1 MKKQKV
7 SELEKFEE
15 LILLYKSE
23 QDEKRKNVLYL
34 NLVEELLLYVKKI
47 VIGMN
52 SLFAN
57 VSNDDL
63 IQVGA
68 LGVLKAIQTYSPEG
82 KGSFKTYVTKYIK
95 GKILQYLRDK
105 ANLVKGSRYVA
116 EHYSVIRDAIKQLS
130 DEENNIYPSVEEISK
145 FTNISKE
152 HVQDF
157 LNADLVKNTVSLD
170 QSVYSPDGAETL
182 ADRIPDENDD
192 SYEISYENKK
202 IIEFAM
208 KKLGSLD
215 MHVVYRYYIEGVTK
229 KEIASELGI
238 SQVQVGRIVK
248 RALVKMYNIIKD
260 GWNKE
265 E

>member
-1 MKKQKV
+1 MMKSKV
-7 SELEKFEE
+7 SDLERFEE
-15 LILLYKSE
+15 LIQLYKSE

-34 NLVEELLLYVKKI
+34 NLVEESLSYVKKI

-52 SLFAN
+52 PLPSN
-57 VSNDDL
+57 VTNDDL

-68 LGVLKAIQTYSPEG
+68 LGVLKAIQTYSVDG

-116 EHYSVIRDAIKQLS
+116 EHYSVIKDAINELS
-130 DEENNIYPSVEEISK
+130 DEDNNVYPSIEDISK
-145 FTNISKE
+145 YTKISRE
-152 HVQDF
+152 HVEDF
-157 LNADLVKNTVSLD
+157 LNADLVKNTISLD
-170 QSVYSPDGAETL
+170 QSVYTPDGPETL
-182 ADRIPDENDD
+182 ADRIPDVEDD

-202 IIEFAM
+202 IIEFAL
-208 KKLGSLD
+208 KKLGALD
-215 MHVVYRYYIEGVTK
+215 MHVIYRYYIEGATK
-229 KEIASELGI
+229 KDIASELEM
-238 SQVQVGRIVK
+238 SQVQVGRIIK

-260 GWNKE
+260 GWDKE